1 MSAVD
6 VSVTK
11 NFAEVPADTLSDNDG
26 NKNIIFTPEEWE
38 YLMKE
43 VNKQFDE
50 NGAVDFQRA
59 INNAR
64 YLAKLDRS
72 IQQEKE
78 GNFVTFT
85 DEEWEKFVN
94 EQELYG

>member
-11 NFAEVPADTLSDNDG
+11 NFAEVPADTLPDNDG

-43 VNKQFDE
+43 VNKQIDE

-64 YLAKLDRS
+64 YLAMLAESIRQDR
-72 IQQEKE
+72 E
-78 GNFVTFT
+78 GKVVTFT
-85 DEEWEKFVN
+85 DEEWENFIS
-94 EQELYG
+94 EQDIH